1 MGTGQDLTKMGD
13 EELVE
18 AYGDARA
25 DIIAC
30 EAGGYDKPIADAIR
44 ESDTCRA
51 EILRRLSLVREYGRY
66 KCQPM
71 ESPSGDAWDFR
82 NARGA
87 TEWKPGDKPAEE
99 AIRAMRD
106 ANWTEVA
113 NTMRATA
120 IRPSCSNEDAR
131 RMLNG
136 DWSPQDE
143 ACLRVKEGAD

>member
-13 EELVE
+13 EELVRKFSAISWVDGSRGVAE
-18 AYGDARA
+18 GDPERLKSF
-25 DIIAC
+25 
-30 EAGGYDKPIADAIR
+30 E
-44 ESDTCRA
+44 A

-120 IRPSCSNEDAR
+120 IRPSCSHEDAR

-136 DWSPQDE
+136 EWSPQDE

>member
-1 MGTGQDLTKMGD
+1 MQDLTKMGD
-13 EELVE
+13 EELLLAWSRDNAFYE
-18 AYGDARA
+18 
-25 DIIAC
+25 C
-30 EAGGYDKPIADAIR
+30 
-44 ESDTCRA
+44 SDSPHDGNDLRRA
-51 EILRRLSLVREYGRY
+51 EILRRMSLVREYGRY

-120 IRPSCSNEDAR
+120 IRPSCSHEDAR

-136 DWSPQDE
+136 EWSPQDE

>member
-1 MGTGQDLTKMGD
+1 MQDLTKISDGD
-13 EELVE
+13 LVFFHGAGSLGLSQE
-18 AYGDARA
+18 AKEA
-25 DIIAC
+25 IA
-30 EAGGYDKPIADAIR
+30 
-44 ESDTCRA
+44 A

-120 IRPSCSNEDAR
+120 IRPSCSHEDAR

-136 DWSPQDE
+136 EWSPQDE